1 MQQANHAALGHNLG
15 GVASKAQPNPLAA
28 MQLGVVNPIGVPTVG
43 AKGAKPKGQRAPKA
57 NAGQGL
63 YFFSYFLE
71 FIDFPFHLH
80 CASLFFA
87 DFE

>member
-1 MQQANHAALGHNLG
+1 MQQANHAALGHNLVG
-15 GVASKAQPNPLAA
+15 GASKAQPNPLAA

-63 YFFSYFLE
+63 YFLSNFLE
-71 FIDFPFHLH
+71 FVKFPLDLYTAK
-80 CASLFFA
+80 C
-87 DFE
+87 

>member
-63 YFFSYFLE
+63 YFF
-71 FIDFPFHLH
+71 FIF
-80 CASLFFA
+80 
-87 DFE
+87 